1 MTTAKRMIKN
11 LYRDS
16 VSLMQFSEKLRVL
29 EGIKQASAVM
39 ASENNISLLVEAG
52 LLAQS
57 VPPSPNDLMI
67 VVEGKDGPSVDAAL
81 DQAEAMLKAKST
93 ESGDSGV
100 RSVPPRSIEMGLE
113 SMSSANF
120 VLISTPGEY
129 AAAEARKALQLGLHV
144 MMFSDNVSMEEEIPL
159 KQYANEHNL
168 LVMGPDCGTAIING
182 VPLGFANVVRRG
194 DIGVV
199 AASGTGLQQVTCLI
213 DRLGGGITQALGT
226 GGHDLKSEVGGIT
239 MLQGIEALATD
250 LKTKVILL
258 VSKPPSPDVMK
269 KVLEKAGQSG
279 KPVVAIFIGADP
291 ASVTHGNILG
301 VRTLEDAAVA
311 AVKLSKGNKV
321 GKFSNTLPTKYAA
334 LAKPSARKL
343 KKTQKYVRALFSGG
357 TFCYENLLLMSEELG
372 GVYSNIPL
380 KKEYKLK
387 DVWRSQEHTAIDLG
401 DDLFTQG
408 RPHPMIDFRLRNE
421 RIIQEAKD
429 PSTAVILLDV
439 VLGHGSNMDPAGEL
453 VPAILQAQKIAAKAK
468 RKVIFVGFVCGTDTD
483 PQNLARQEEMLRE
496 AGVVLTESNAQAA
509 RLAAAVVIGR

>member
-29 EGIKQASAVM
+29 DGITQASAVM

-67 VVEGKDGPSVDAAL
+67 VVEGKDGLSVDAAL

-100 RSVPPRSIEMGLE
+100 RNVPPRSIEMGLE
-113 SMSSANF
+113 SMPSANF

-250 LKTKVILL
+250 SKTKVILL

-269 KVLEKAGQSG
+269 KVLEKAEQSG

-321 GKFSNTLPTKYAA
+321 GKFSNKLPAKYAGM
-334 LAKPSARKL
+334 AKPLARKL

-387 DVWRSQEHTAIDLG
+387 DVWKSQEHTAIDLG

-421 RIIQEAKD
+421 RIIQEAKN